1 MAFAG
6 ALKSETLVNSF
17 SGVNLYLRQDN
28 LVDNFKKHESLAYQ
42 RNNQSNHSLSVN
54 KFYFTLLLVCF
65 FSVFHFLNCFSQKTG
80 CSQINP
86 EFAFKLDDRSLFPEG
101 ISYDAKTR
109 QFFISSLSKFKVVSV
124 DRKGKQNDFITS
136 GQDSILRCV
145 CVKVDEKLR
154 RLWIL
159 SVSGWSENI
168 ISAIHVYNIDTRQL
182 ITKKFT
188 SLGPKPVF
196 NDMVI
201 GYQGEAMIIDYEG
214 ACIYSF
220 RPETNRLE
228 ILAESDMLEGANG
241 ISISP
246 DQNTLFV
253 NTRYYGILLVDVI
266 TKKIRPVSN
275 PLSIDLS
282 GLDGIT
288 FYKNSLLAVMCKED
302 DSGNPLII
310 RYFMDKLGS
319 GILGASIVDYKNP
332 LFSIPTN
339 GVMVGDDYYCLAATN
354 LHLFS
359 LNENTDDEKLV
370 HPLVLKYTFKGK

>member
-1 MAFAG
+1 MFDIFKRSQN
-6 ALKSETLVNSF
+6 LFSE
-17 SGVNLYLRQDN
+17 
-28 LVDNFKKHESLAYQ
+28 
-42 RNNQSNHSLSVN
+42 RNNQTLLSLFLK
-54 KFYFTLLLVCF
+54 KFYFTLLLICF
-65 FSVFHFLNCFSQKTG
+65 FSAFKLTNCFSQRTDHNLIK
-80 CSQINP
+80 P
-86 EFAFKLDDRSLFPEG
+86 ELAFKLEDKSLFPEG

-124 DRKGKQNDFITS
+124 DRKGKQNDFISS
-136 GQDSILRCV
+136 GLDSILRCV

-214 ACIYSF
+214 ACIYSY

-241 ISISP
+241 ITINP
-246 DQNTLFV
+246 DQTTLFV
-253 NTRYYGILLVDVI
+253 NTRNYGILLVDVI

-275 PLSIDLS
+275 PLSIDLG
-282 GLDGIT
+282 GLDGISY
-288 FYKNSLLAVMCKED
+288 YKNSLLAVMCKEE
-302 DSGNPLII
+302 DSNNPFII
-310 RYFMDKLGS
+310 RYFLDKLGS
-319 GILGASIVDYKNP
+319 GILGASIIDYKNP

-370 HPLVLKYTFKGK
+370 HPLVLKYKLKVK